1 MFKYRDEATA
11 KKILER
17 IGAMDMDVRLMHICG
32 THQDTIVRFGL
43 EEMLNDVGVTIAQG
57 PGCPVCV
64 TTSHEIADAITLARS
79 GVTVTAFGDLMRVPT
94 TVGSLFDAKADGAD
108 VRIVYSIDD
117 AVQMARDQPD
127 KPLVFVGV
135 GFETTAP
142 STAVPINRDDC
153 PENFSVYSCHR
164 ICPPIIQALFD
175 LGENR
180 IDGFIM
186 PGHVAVITGTR
197 MFEPVSEVH
206 HVPQVVAGF
215 EPLDIL
221 MSCYM
226 LCKQLKEGRAEV
238 ENEYTRLVRPEGN
251 PATRL
256 VRPEGNPAALKLM
269 DETFEPVDRSWRGFP
284 VIPKSALALRPAY
297 QDHDA
302 TKVHEDILRN
312 TPEVDV
318 EAKGCR
324 CGEVLRGIIK
334 SEQCPMF
341 GKVCK
346 PMNPMGPCMVSAE
359 GNCSIAYR
367 LGPKRV

>member
-11 KKILER
+11 RKILER
-17 IGAMDMDVRLMHICG
+17 IKEMDMDVRLMHICG

-43 EEMLNDVGVTIAQG
+43 EEMLNDAGVTIAQG

-64 TTSHEIADAITLARS
+64 TTSREIAEAITLARN

-94 TVGSLFDAKADGAD
+94 TIGSLFDAKADGAD

-117 AVQMARDQPD
+117 AVQMARDRPD
-127 KPLVFVGV
+127 RPLVFVGV

-142 STAVPINRDDC
+142 STAVPLQKDDC

-197 MFEPVSEVH
+197 MFEPVSERY

-226 LCKQLKEGRAEV
+226 LCRQLKEGRAEV

-251 PATRL
+251 PVGLRL
-256 VRPEGNPAALKLM
+256 ME
-269 DETFEPVDRSWRGFP
+269 ETFEPVDRSWRGFP
-284 VIPKSALALRPAY
+284 VIPKSALTLRPEFAG
-297 QDHDA
+297 HDA
-302 TKVHEDILRN
+302 TKVHEDIISK

-318 EAKGCR
+318 EARGCR
-324 CGEVLRGIIK
+324 CGEVLRGVIK

-341 GKVCK
+341 GKACK
-346 PMNPMGPCMVSAE
+346 PMSPMGPCMVSAE

-367 LGPKRV
+367 LGPKRF